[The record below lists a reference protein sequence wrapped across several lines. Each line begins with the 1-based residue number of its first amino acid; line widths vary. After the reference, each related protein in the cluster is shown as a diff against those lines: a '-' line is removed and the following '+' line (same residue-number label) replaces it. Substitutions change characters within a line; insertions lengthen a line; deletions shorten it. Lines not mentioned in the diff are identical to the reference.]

1 MAAHRRLALLP
12 VAVGVAS
19 CLWQQM
25 NGHLHRS
32 SPFLEQAHVGTQP
45 HALCCRSCL
54 AGLSWCCATS
64 SPAAQGRR
72 RKRRLQW
79 LRRQR
84 RCGAAASSTTT
95 DCSALAAGRCPHTGE
110 GVGRG
115 SMVGTE
121 KAALRQQAAL
131 LVLTAAKLRGV
142 AASQAACSHPSR
154 PPPASPPPP
163 TTTPPH
169 FTPSRIGQAL
179 LRGQWREAVRQ
190 LLTPRPDCTRP
201 EQVEAARLYLEE
213 GDIEGALAG
222 MPRFLVA
229 EPTLLQVGGGLL
241 GAGVGGRRQ
250 GRVAG
255 AVSRAGLQGAT
266 KCRCA
271 ACLPACLHR
280 PSTSV

>member
-154 PPPASPPPP
+154 PPPASPPPHHHP
-163 TTTPPH
+163 TPLH
-169 FTPSRIGQAL
+169 SKQD
-179 LRGQWREAVRQ
+179 W
-190 LLTPRPDCTRP
+190 
-201 EQVEAARLYLEE
+201 
-213 GDIEGALAG
+213 
-222 MPRFLVA
+222 
-229 EPTLLQVGGGLL
+229 
-241 GAGVGGRRQ
+241 
-250 GRVAG
+250 AG
-255 AVSRAGLQGAT
+255 AVAGPVARGGAPAAHAPARLHAARAGGGGS
-266 KCRCA
+266 
-271 ACLPACLHR
+271 PIPGGGGH
-280 PSTSV
+280 